1 MSDFHY
7 MVHHDDG
14 TDEVILDMKNSQEGW
29 TLLGTYHLS
38 PGSAEVDLTN
48 KSGGRVVIADAVKWV
63 KQNDRGQGKKQ

>member
-1 MSDFHY
+1 